1 MTWKPWQIAAATCA
15 AMAMTAGSAQASGFE
30 AGAAKVNITP
40 PAYTAE
46 SDSAFVPA
54 CGTTTA
60 QVSELWPGPRPFQ
73 FEKPY
78 KDIYGIGKFAPGD
91 PYCDSNGTKRY
102 EAPYL
107 AGGSGEN
114 HWPKSVD
121 PGNPVEARAS
131 VVSVGSSKVALV
143 SVDSI
148 GLFNVTMERI
158 RAEVERLD
166 PSLTQIFIS
175 STHDESAP
183 DPIGLWG
190 PNTGEEGKPEG
201 PNAVSSGVDEYYF
214 TWMVP
219 RVAKAV
225 VAADEARKPAT
236 LHVAISSLPSN
247 VQSCWSSYPFID
259 NQEMPVLQATD
270 EDGHVLF
277 TLVDVST
284 HDETLSFSGV
294 TKYTHELSAD
304 WAGRMRQALEARWPG
319 SVGIE
324 LAGMVGSV
332 ETPTVYEPE
341 STQVLRVPGALHN
354 VPGNPNGCSSVYPE
368 PSSGK
373 PVEDAEEFLTA
384 YGDSIAN
391 TAAAALGHAGHV
403 VPQTAKVQQLPLC
416 VEDENNFFKGAFAL
430 GLFPDRPAYANSEC
444 TVEGGS
450 QPELPS
456 YLKTG
461 VGVLTL
467 GPIQFAYSPGEVFPF
482 TEIGGPIDEEQMPFP
497 TNCYSPATENFFCG
511 TPLPMTPYTAA
522 EMTGRYRFLVGLG
535 EDMTGYLFPPGNF
548 VGDEGE
554 VIKEPWAAY
563 ENTKKVGS
571 TDRFGYGHSDDAETS
586 GPYVGLEVTGA
597 LQRLLASDGQ
607 GQTVVPGL
615 FVDASGHL
623 SDRPFASGAFAGAV
637 GVEILEP
644 GHTTPIKL
652 LIGDQARGWAN
663 FYGEPDPGTAGT
675 SLPYSVST
683 RGVILTKADEPL
695 LIDVFAGASELGL

>member
-1 MTWKPWQIAAATCA
+1 MTWKPGQIAAATCA
-15 AMAMTAGSAQASGFE
+15 AMAMTAGPAQANSFE
-30 AGAAKVNITP
+30 AGAAKVDITP
-40 PAYTAE
+40 PAYTTE
-46 SDSAFVPA
+46 SDSGFVPA
-54 CGTTTA
+54 CGTTAA

-78 KDIYGIGKFAPGD
+78 RDLYSIGKFAPGD
-91 PYCDSNGTKRY
+91 PYCESDGTKRY

-107 AGGSGEN
+107 AGGSGQN

-131 VVSVGSSKVALV
+131 VLSVGSSRVAIV

-158 RAEVERLD
+158 RAEVGRLD
-166 PSLTQIFIS
+166 PSVTQIFIS

-190 PNTGEEGKPEG
+190 PDTGEEGNPEG
-201 PNAVSSGVDEYYF
+201 PTAVSSGVDEYYF
-214 TWMVP
+214 NWMVP

-225 VAADEARKPAT
+225 VAADAERKPAT
-236 LHVAISSLPSN
+236 LEVAIGSLPSN

-259 NQEMPVLQATD
+259 NQEMPVLQATSA
-270 EDGHVLF
+270 DGQVLF
-277 TLVDVST
+277 TLADVST

-319 SVGIE
+319 SIGIE

-332 ETPTVYEPE
+332 ETPSVYEPE
-341 STQVLRVPGALHN
+341 STQVRRLPGALHN

-373 PVEDAEEFLTA
+373 PVEDAEEYLTA
-384 YGDSIAN
+384 YGHSIAN
-391 TAAAALGHAGHV
+391 TAVAALEHAHNV
-403 VPQTAKVQQLPLC
+403 VPQSVEVQQQPVC
-416 VEDENNFFKGAFAL
+416 VELENNLFKAAFAV
-430 GLFPDRPAYANSEC
+430 GLFPDRPGYANSGC
-444 TVEGGS
+444 TVEEKAGS
-450 QPELPS
+450 EPA

-467 GPIQFAYSPGEVFPF
+467 GPIQFTYSPGEVFPF
-482 TEIGGPIDEEQMPFP
+482 TEIGGPIDEKQMPFP
-497 TNCYSPATENFFCG
+497 TTCYEPATENFYCG

-535 EDMTGYLFPPGNF
+535 EDMIGYLFPPGNF

-554 VIKEPWAAY
+554 VSKQPWASY
-563 ENTKKVGS
+563 EDTKKVGS
-571 TDRFGYGHSDDAETS
+571 TDRFGYGHADDAES
-586 GPYVGLEVTGA
+586 VGPYVGLEVTGA
-597 LQRLLASDGQ
+597 LQGLLASDGQ
-607 GQTVVPGL
+607 SQTIVPGL

-623 SDRPFASGAFAGAV
+623 SDRPFAFGAFTGAV
-637 GVEILEP
+637 GVEVLEP
-644 GHTTPIKL
+644 GHTTPTKL
-652 LIGDQARGWAN
+652 LIGNQARRWAN
-663 FYGEPDPGTAGT
+663 YYGEPDPGTAGT

-683 RGVILTKADEPL
+683 RGVILKKEDKPL
-695 LIDVFAGASELGL
+695 LIEVFAGASELGL